1 MTTAIRHVFVIN
13 SGSSSLK
20 FTLFDLSTET
30 VLASGIAERLNTK
43 EASLTFAQPDRTK
56 QTESLPKDQTDHR
69 AALRRI
75 IGLLATQGPFDV
87 QAVGHRVVHGGE
99 DFRQATLVTPSVLS
113 RIESLADL
121 APLHNPP
128 AAQGIRLT
136 AELFPSIPQ
145 VAVFDTAF
153 HQTLPSFA
161 FHYALPLDLYRKY
174 RIRRYG
180 FHGTSHQYVAQQAAA
195 RLDKPLESLHLLT
208 AHLGNGCSAAAIR
221 SGQSVDTTMGLTP
234 LEGLVMG
241 TRSGDV
247 DPNLHLFLKEKEH
260 LSVEDV
266 TDLLTRKSGLLGV
279 SDRSQD
285 MRTIL
290 EAVNQGDGNA
300 RLAVELFCYRLA
312 RGLLGLTAGLE
323 RVDALVFTGGI
334 GENSAF
340 VRARTLEHL
349 ALLRPDLVP
358 EWNEEN
364 GEPQNGRITREPG
377 LVCLVIPTN
386 EELMIARQTA
396 EVAAKKLEKKIDDGA
411 ENRSA

>member
-1 MTTAIRHVFVIN
+1 MPTAIRYVFVIN

-20 FTLFDLSTET
+20 FTLFDLSTEA

-43 EASLTFAQPDRTK
+43 EASLKFVLSDGAK
-56 QTESLPKDQTDHR
+56 QTNPLPEDQADHR
-69 AALRRI
+69 AALHRVI
-75 IGLLATQGPFDV
+75 DHLSAQGPVEV
-87 QAVGHRVVHGGE
+87 QAIGHRVVHGGE
-99 DFRQATLVTPSVLS
+99 DFREATLVTSSVLS
-113 RIESLADL
+113 RIESLSEL

-136 AELFPSIPQ
+136 AELFPNVPQ

-153 HQTLPSFA
+153 HHTLPSFA

-180 FHGTSHQYVAQQAAA
+180 FHGTSHQYVAQQAAKRLA
-195 RLDKPLESLHLLT
+195 RPLESLHLLT

-221 SGQSVDTTMGLTP
+221 NGQSVDTTMGLTP

-247 DPNLHLFLKEKEH
+247 DPNLHLFLNEKEQ
-260 LSVEDV
+260 LSVEQV

-279 SDRSQD
+279 SGLSQD

-290 EAVNQGDGNA
+290 QSVNQGDGNA

-312 RGLLGLTAGLE
+312 RGLLGLAAGLE
-323 RVDALVFTGGI
+323 RVDALIFTGGI

-340 VRARTLEHL
+340 IRARTLQHL
-349 ALLRPDLVP
+349 ALLQPDLVP

-364 GEPQNGRITREPG
+364 GERQNGRITREPG
-377 LVCLVIPTN
+377 LTCLVVPTN

-396 EVAAKKLEKKIDDGA
+396 EVVSTL
-411 ENRSA
+411 